1 MCPLSV
7 EEAKLWKII
16 KTDCYILQWC
26 FFYFSA
32 LFLQCKNYFV
42 IEFIVL
48 IICIDFSVVQ
58 FIVLFSAL
66 LLMLLNLEDKW
77 LSMLKLNLHWLLSCG
92 RKSCLQPNYIL
103 LDLIGWSKRKDMGY
117 DQPGIKSC
125 ILVSVIC
132 WLWPIYRGHKFVA
145 RVHRILFIYGKLQS
159 FLAIL

>member
-16 KTDCYILQWC
+16 KTDRYILQWC

-48 IICIDFSVVQ
+48 FR
-58 FIVLFSAL
+58 AL

-77 LSMLKLNLHWLLSCG
+77 LSMLKLNLLWLLSCG

-103 LDLIGWSKRKDMGY
+103 LDLIVWSKRKDMGY

>member
-16 KTDCYILQWC
+16 KTDRYILQWC

-48 IICIDFSVVQ
+48 FR
-58 FIVLFSAL
+58 AL

-77 LSMLKLNLHWLLSCG
+77 LSMLKLNLLWLLSCG

>member
-7 EEAKLWKII
+7 EEAILWKII

-48 IICIDFSVVQ
+48 FR
-58 FIVLFSAL
+58 AL

-77 LSMLKLNLHWLLSCG
+77 LSMLKLNLLWLLSCG

-103 LDLIGWSKRKDMGY
+103 LDLIVWSKRKDMGY